1 MNALQSFISLRFAKR
16 HALSKKKM
24 AEQSILDGIQ
34 DDWAKDIDPRQL
46 ATMALQARHNI
57 IYGFAEQLNIAP
69 SNNLD
74 TLVAKI
80 AKAHNISLK
89 EELAALEVTC
99 IQSAKMDLFVERY
112 GHLFEMD
119 ENGDLSY
126 SIPMMRKIT
135 GLPLP
140 G

>member
-1 MNALQSFISLRFAKR
+1 MT
-16 HALSKKKM
+16 
-24 AEQSILDGIQ
+24 EQSLLDGIP
-34 DDWAKDIDPRQL
+34 DDWATEINPRQL
-46 ATMALQARHNI
+46 ATMALQARHDI

-80 AKAHNISLK
+80 ATAHNVSLK
-89 EELAALEVTC
+89 QEVEALEGTC
-99 IQSAKMDLFVERY
+99 IQYAKTDLFVERY

-126 SIPMMRKIT
+126 SIPMMRKIS

>member
-1 MNALQSFISLRFAKR
+1 MDALQSFISWLFAKR

-24 AEQSILDGIQ
+24 AEQSILNGIQ
-34 DDWAKDIDPRQL
+34 DDWATEIDPRQL
-46 ATMALQARHNI
+46 ATMALQARHSI
-57 IYGFAEQLNIAP
+57 ICGFAEQLNIAP

-89 EELAALEVTC
+89 QELAALEVTC
-99 IQSAKMDLFVERY
+99 IQAAKIDLFVERY

-135 GLPLP
+135 GFPLP